1 MKKDI
6 KVGSL
11 IKSRFFTAIVV
22 SIITYE
28 EYRNTDSGW
37 FLHSDEESYWACVND
52 DLMICLKPLPDK
64 RKYMPRDGATHWIPE
79 TEMRLHTDI
88 ERGKDRWHVF
98 SSS

>member
-22 SIITYE
+22 SVITYE

-37 FLHSDEESYWACVND
+37 FLHSDERAIGRV
-52 DLMICLKPLPDK
+52 LMMI
-64 RKYMPRDGATHWIPE
+64 
-79 TEMRLHTDI
+79 
-88 ERGKDRWHVF
+88 
-98 SSS
+98 